1 MREEVDSRDQSRR
14 QQLEEAEEE
23 KQEPHHDAYQAYDEI
38 RAPQPCHQEEALV
51 GGDDSEGKVVVVTR
65 DSVVDFKRQIT
76 ALLLKVKLTRQT
88 ITSTVSELKRLHV
101 GDVCKSLKTL
111 ADNIFED
118 LRTILESQRRH
129 VLSSMLQRGVKEIG
143 SAEMK
148 VFLDTDLVPYLTAKE
163 RRVTTRARVKE
174 VGDDQVRTLQAY
186 ERLRQICDGASR
198 CSLKLSEI
206 VNVWLLPLL

>member
-1 MREEVDSRDQSRR
+1 M
-14 QQLEEAEEE
+14 
-23 KQEPHHDAYQAYDEI
+23 
-38 RAPQPCHQEEALV
+38 
-51 GGDDSEGKVVVVTR
+51 VVTG

-88 ITSTVSELKRLHV
+88 ITSTVSELKRLLV
-101 GDVCKSLKTL
+101 GDICKSLKTL

-174 VGDDQVRTLQAY
+174 VGDDTVRTLQAY
-186 ERLRQICDGASR
+186 ERLR
-198 CSLKLSEI
+198 
-206 VNVWLLPLL
+206 